1 MLRNSG
7 KQMNIN
13 TEDIDSPGGDYD
25 NFVSDMGKTS
35 NFGGEINSAA
45 LPISPAGSRL
55 QFNQPDFNAVASN
68 VSAQGS
74 MIS

>member
-1 MLRNSG
+1 MLRSSG
-7 KQMNIN
+7 KKMLVN
-13 TEDIDSPGGDYD
+13 TEDLDHDDDAAGDYD

-55 QFNQPDFNAVASN
+55 QYN
-68 VSAQGS
+68 
-74 MIS
+74 

>member
-1 MLRNSG
+1 
-7 KQMNIN
+7 MNIN
-13 TEDIDSPGGDYD
+13 TEDLDDGAGDYD

-55 QFNQPDFNAVASN
+55 QYN
-68 VSAQGS
+68 
-74 MIS
+74 

>member
-1 MLRNSG
+1 MLRSSG
-7 KQMNIN
+7 KKMHIN
-13 TEDIDSPGGDYD
+13 TEDLDDDAAGDYD

-55 QFNQPDFNAVASN
+55 QYN
-68 VSAQGS
+68 
-74 MIS
+74 